1 MFNGYST
8 TTTKS
13 INYSISSTCIRH
25 RSNSYD
31 QQHFLF
37 LVFFFVFFSFE
48 ELIQIVF
55 ILSPQILN
63 QGKTIRVA
71 KGNRLNNEQ
80 IRNVFNENKQIRIE
94 IGNEDLQRG
103 KIIVIE
109 NNQIEFFDCEQ
120 YEKQQKHNLTD
131 NPFFKRDF
139 LQSKGQMEISIR
151 ISPDFFLQGQTVSFA
166 KEDPQMIAA
175 NFPYRRQS
183 RPSLPINNDLNSLN

>member
-1 MFNGYST
+1 M
-8 TTTKS
+8 
-13 INYSISSTCIRH
+13 
-25 RSNSYD
+25 
-31 QQHFLF
+31 
-37 LVFFFVFFSFE
+37 
-48 ELIQIVF
+48 
-55 ILSPQILN
+55 SPQILN

>member
-1 MFNGYST
+1 
-8 TTTKS
+8 
-13 INYSISSTCIRH
+13 
-25 RSNSYD
+25 
-31 QQHFLF
+31 
-37 LVFFFVFFSFE
+37 VFFFVFFSFE